1 MHHLAYIPEGLCGS
15 QGVGMASEAAIKEMR
30 IQRWIHKGH
39 SRKAAERLADM
50 EERND
55 PRLRRK

>member
-1 MHHLAYIPEGLCGS
+1 
-15 QGVGMASEAAIKEMR
+15 MASETAIKEMR
-30 IQRWIHKGH
+30 IQRWIARGH
-39 SRKAAERLADM
+39 SRKGAERLADM

>member
-1 MHHLAYIPEGLCGS
+1 
-15 QGVGMASEAAIKEMR
+15 MASEAVIKEMR
-30 IQRWIHKGH
+30 IQRWIAKGH
-39 SRKAAERLADM
+39 SRKGAERLADM